1 MGAGAS
7 KGDLGSVRDPF
18 RISRETDKDLD
29 MLTFVTTRVLNTPD
43 IYDVN
48 NLSRAGTC
56 GEYAVFM
63 KDVIEKRLLNQL
75 VIDTPEGKKTVYYQN
90 PRKLIPKLEDR
101 KAICAQIAGTAI
113 QAVTTIVACL
123 ASIQVAYSPRLVPP
137 QTGGGVYEV
146 RDWLL
151 KFGVVKQEIP
161 KTHVPVELAITREQ
175 QGRGIQLVIVIEESR
190 QDFTTGLVFPRASTG
205 VDPKGLPPLPTT
217 EGLRIQ
223 LLMPIRSPQQ
233 PDTISA
239 LPIRIVDSVNRPWL
253 AGVLIKYQGRTYF
266 KSFGKSELF
275 EFTEAIEALFRRA
288 TGNGS
293 TQLESRDQL
302 VAASAIFDRIR
313 SNMSAGLSIL
323 QETMGPFLQS
333 TGFMS
338 AAAAAAPYGQQPLQQ
353 PPYGYAG
360 PGYAGPGY
368 APPALPPT
376 APTVAPLI
384 QQLAQP
390 AFRPLPGAAAVAAGV
405 STDTAYD
412 IPQPATAFIL
422 NAYKRFREAHFTQS
436 SPATV
441 RAKTLAASVNEDRT
455 VNVGACQDP
464 YWTQSTLGQV
474 YPWATFQYLCVKDLT
489 KAGDTTAPL
498 AVTGQWTKFVT
509 EIAEIYEGIGLKLDK
524 GSAPTPLLENMRVTG
539 VSTLAACKDGGR
551 TGFRTIQDGLL
562 RIQGLYEE
570 HVERM
575 WGILNSL
582 IVVIEDPVREAK
594 VVRLHP
600 KATTGTDTSRKYI
613 DGLANEARDS
623 LLEFYVAVER
633 TYVEILKKAFPKT
646 EA

>member
-29 MLTFVTTRVLNTPD
+29 VLTFVTTRVLNTPD

-63 KDVIEKRLLNQL
+63 KDIIEKRLLNQL

-101 KAICAQIAGTAI
+101 KAICSQIAGTAI

-123 ASIQVAYSPRLVPP
+123 ASIQVAYSPRIVPP
-137 QTGGGVYEV
+137 QTGGGVIEV
-146 RDWLL
+146 RDWLY
-151 KFGVVKQEIP
+151 KNGVIRQEIP
-161 KTHVPVELAITREQ
+161 QLGAPVELTTTRDQ
-175 QGRGIQLVIVIEESR
+175 QSRGIQLLIVLEGSR
-190 QDFTTGLVFPRASTG
+190 QDLTTGLVFPRAVSG
-205 VDPKGLPPLPTT
+205 GEPKGLPQLPTS

-223 LLMPIRSPQQ
+223 LLMPIRPGVQTDS
-233 PDTISA
+233 ISA
-239 LPIRIVDSVNRPWL
+239 LPVRIVDSVSRPWL
-253 AGVLIKYQGRTYF
+253 AGILIKYQNRTYF
-266 KSFGKSELF
+266 KSFGKGEMF

-288 TGNGS
+288 TGGGGI
-293 TQLESRDQL
+293 QLETRDQL
-302 VAASAIFDRIR
+302 VSASATFDQIR
-313 SNMSAGLSIL
+313 NNMSAGLNIL
-323 QETMGPFLQS
+323 MSSLGPFLQS
-333 TGFMS
+333 VGFTT
-338 AAAAAAPYGQQPLQQ
+338 AVAPAPYGQQQP
-353 PPYGYAG
+353 PPYGYAP
-360 PGYAGPGY
+360 PGYG
-368 APPALPPT
+368 APPPAFPIAAPPL
-376 APTVAPLI
+376 APLI
-384 QQLAQP
+384 QQPTLP
-390 AFRPLPGAAAVAAGV
+390 AFRQLPGVAAVAAGP
-405 STDTAYD
+405 SDTAYD
-412 IPQPATAFIL
+412 IPQNATAFIL
-422 NAYKRFREAHFTQS
+422 NAYKRFRDAHFTQS

-464 YWTQSTLGQV
+464 YWTQPTLGQV

-489 KAGDTTAPL
+489 KAGDTTTPL
-498 AVTGQWTKFVT
+498 AVTGQWTKFVS
-509 EIAEIYEGIGLKLDK
+509 EISEIYEGLGLKLEK
-524 GSAPTPLLENMRVTG
+524 GTASTPLLENMRVTG
-539 VSTLAACKDGGR
+539 VNTLKACKEGR
-551 TGFRTIQDGLL
+551 TGFRIIQDALL
-562 RIQGLYEE
+562 RLQGLYEE

-575 WGILNSL
+575 WGVLNSL
-582 IVVIEDPVREAK
+582 VVVIEDPVREAK

-613 DGLANEARDS
+613 DGLANEARDA

-633 TYVEILKKAFPKT
+633 TYAEAIQKAFPKA